1 MVYESRLNEFR
12 TWYYFSTSVSYRYFG
27 MFLWILF
34 QNPKNNSLFHKHDNT
49 KNRFPRLCSKNGM
62 NVGVMR
68 IVGHYYPFTHE
79 SLPSAYNLSSPKQLF
94 PELGIWLFW
103 IRFRLLFQ

>member
-1 MVYESRLNEFR
+1 
-12 TWYYFSTSVSYRYFG
+12 

-68 IVGHYYPFTHE
+68 IVGHYYPLSGRDSVLLRHPPLRTVHTSFPVYGSSLYKPCLTRAGSYFLFTAVH
-79 SLPSAYNLSSPKQLF
+79 LSMTV
-94 PELGIWLFW
+94 
-103 IRFRLLFQ
+103 RV